1 MNLTL
6 NKLNEKKYLELF
18 DPITNL
24 LNSANNF
31 ILFQNSNYLKI
42 LDDITKEYLNKK
54 WIYFKKKGI
63 KEYFYQ

>member
-24 LNSANNF
+24 LNSANYF
-31 ILFQNSNYLKI
+31 ILFQNSN
-42 LDDITKEYLNKK
+42 
-54 WIYFKKKGI
+54 
-63 KEYFYQ
+63 